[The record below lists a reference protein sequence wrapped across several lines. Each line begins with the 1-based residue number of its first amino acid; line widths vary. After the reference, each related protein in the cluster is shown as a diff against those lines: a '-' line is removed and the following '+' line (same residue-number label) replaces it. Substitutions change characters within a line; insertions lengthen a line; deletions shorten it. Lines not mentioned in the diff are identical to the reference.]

1 MKRISQLVRDLRTVL
16 GTLKGIPALA
26 AMILAATLLDLL
38 GVALILPYLSLVTST
53 SGSTWSVPLTDLELG
68 SQHVNIVGLT
78 LVLLFVVKAIAAYAL
93 NYRIALFTQGAR
105 ARLVTRLLA
114 AYQSRPYIYHLQRNS
129 SELINT
135 VLWYTNQA
143 TSNVLEPALRT
154 LSEGMILLALIA
166 FLTVLDPRAVVL
178 MVFGLAPAY
187 LFVSYVTR
195 PRLAA
200 HTRRSAMLNQVL
212 MQSVSQAL
220 AGIREVRLLGR
231 EAFFR
236 SKVTDAANGLRDTA
250 AHIRGLQMTPRYSVE
265 VAIVTVMVIMATII
279 HITTQGNPQTYIPL
293 LGAFALAAF
302 RLLPA
307 STSIIAGITQMR
319 ASRFALTK
327 LVDEL
332 RHLPDVADAKT
343 RDAKPTG
350 ALGTTFQQIALHQVT
365 FSYRD
370 GEAPALRNVALRINA
385 GEVIGVMGPSGA
397 GKSTLADVLLG
408 LLQPQAGDIYVNG
421 VDVHKAL
428 ADWHAMVAY
437 IPQSVYLID
446 DTVRR
451 NVAFG
456 LPDDQ
461 IDDAKVLEALQ
472 CARLGEFVAALPQAL
487 DTRVGERGTR
497 LSGGQRQRIA
507 IARALYL
514 ERTFLV
520 LDEAT
525 SALDEDTE
533 RDIVES
539 VGSLKGR
546 ATMVIIAHR
555 RSTLAHADRHFLVAD
570 GEVSEFTDAMAAQ
583 AATRVAGRTSRTT
596 TFL

>member
-1 MKRISQLVRDLRTVL
+1 MKRISQLVRDLRIVL
-16 GTLKGIPALA
+16 GTLKGIPVLA

-38 GVALILPYLSLVTST
+38 GVALILPYLSLVTA
-53 SGSTWSVPLTDLELG
+53 SGSTWSVPFSNIELG
-68 SQHVNIVGLT
+68 PRHVNIVGLT
-78 LVLLFVVKAIAAYAL
+78 LVVLFVAKAIAAYAL

-114 AYQSRPYIYHLQRNS
+114 AYQSRPYVYHLQRNS

-135 VLWYTNQA
+135 VLWYTSQA

-166 FLTVLDPRAVVL
+166 FLTVLDPRALVL
-178 MVFGLAPAY
+178 MVLGLAPAY
-187 LFVSYVTR
+187 LFVSYFTR
-195 PRLAA
+195 PRLATY
-200 HTRRSAMLNQVL
+200 TRRSAVLNQVL

-220 AGIREVRLLGR
+220 GGIREVRLLGR

-236 SKVTDAANGLRDTA
+236 GKVTDAANGLRDTA

-265 VAIVTVMVIMATII
+265 VAIVTVMVIMATVI
-279 HITTQGNPQTYIPL
+279 HITSQGNPETYIPL

-332 RHLPDVADAKT
+332 RHLPDVADADTKDT
-343 RDAKPTG
+343 EPTG
-350 ALGTTFQQIALHQVT
+350 ALGATFQQITLHQVT

-370 GEAPALRNVALRINA
+370 GEAPALKNATLSIAA
-385 GEVIGVMGPSGA
+385 GEVIGIMGPSGA

-408 LLQPQAGDIYVNG
+408 LLQPQTGDIYVNG
-421 VDVHKAL
+421 VGMHKAL

-487 DTRVGERGTR
+487 STRVGERGTR

-555 RSTLAHADRHFLVAD
+555 RSTLAHADRHLLVAD
-570 GEVSEFTDAMAAQ
+570 GEVSEVTDTQ
-583 AATRVAGRTSRTT
+583 ATLTTNHLTGRIVKTPTT
-596 TFL
+596 L